1 MSEAEDKPVDVEI
14 ERPHVHHHRR
24 GIPWYDLALPIAALF
39 VSLISIYIAWHHGK
53 VMQELVHQNEKLV
66 EANSL
71 PYLQISGSNG
81 NGAVSFDATNEGVGP
96 AKIFTAEIFV
106 DGRPVKRLAEL
117 IAACCGHGNYSGLGS
132 SSLEGRMVRPG
143 DKVSFVSFAV
153 GPETRESAAALDQAR
168 QSDRIVTRLCY
179 CSVFDDCWI
188 SDSRD
193 PTPDPVNQCAP
204 VKVPYR
210 E

>member
-1 MSEAEDKPVDVEI
+1 MDVEI
-14 ERPHVHHHRR
+14 EKQHVHHHRR

-71 PYLQISGSNG
+71 PYLQIYGSNG
-81 NGAVSFDATNEGVGP
+81 RGQASFTAVNEGIGP
-96 AKIFTAEIFV
+96 AKIETAEVSV
-106 DGRPVKRLAEL
+106 DGHPIRDLDEL
-117 IAACCGHGNYSGLGS
+117 MQACCGGAGAENIS
-132 SSLEGRMVRPG
+132 SSTLLGRMVRPG
-143 DKVSFVSFAV
+143 DTVAFVAIS
-153 GPETRESAAALDQAR
+153 GDPDKAATFDRGRQAK
-168 QSDRIVTRLCY
+168 RIVTRLCY

-188 SDSRD
+188 ADSRD
-193 PTPDPVNQCAP
+193 PTPDPINQCAP